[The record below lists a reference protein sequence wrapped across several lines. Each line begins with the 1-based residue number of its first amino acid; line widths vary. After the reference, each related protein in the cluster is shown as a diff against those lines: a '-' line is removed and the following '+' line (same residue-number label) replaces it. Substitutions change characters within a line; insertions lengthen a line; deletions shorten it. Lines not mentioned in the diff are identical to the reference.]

1 MNAQKLIS
9 KLIDY
14 SYRDPHWDNCISLS
28 RDRLPL
34 VDYILYD
41 SILDVG
47 YEILFALSRILQKE
61 NNYKFS
67 VRDKETKAYSY
78 NIKSNHYMEVP
89 VYVHRLRPIFMT
101 YQEMEL
107 AVNIYNH
114 IMYGEGLDESKD

>member
-1 MNAQKLIS
+1 MNVQKLIS

-47 YEILFALSRILQKE
+47 YEILFALSRIFQKE

-78 NIKSNHYMEVP
+78 NIKSNHCMEVP
-89 VYVHRLRPIFMT
+89 VYMHRLHPIFMT

-114 IMYGEGLDESKD
+114 IMYGEGLDESKN